1 LEIVVTF
8 KIKIYGMKKLLIVLL
23 LLAGLTVI
31 AFASLSSRKSNKQ
44 SEKQSVEK
52 KVEKQEKKKECRRTC
67 IFS

>member
-1 LEIVVTF
+1 
-8 KIKIYGMKKLLIVLL
+8 MKKLLIVLL

-31 AFASLSSRKSNKQ
+31 AFASLSNRKSNKQ

>member
-1 LEIVVTF
+1 
-8 KIKIYGMKKLLIVLL
+8 MKKLLIVLL